1 MLLSYVFY
9 QASQEGNSESL
20 LFKYLNA
27 EMFTNIL
34 KYDLGISNI
43 SEVLQRNIQTILCFC
58 HPYVSHRK

>member
-9 QASQEGNSESL
+9 QAPQEGNSESL

-27 EMFTNIL
+27 DMFTNIL

-43 SEVLQRNIQTILCFC
+43 SEVIPRNI
-58 HPYVSHRK
+58 